1 MVCGE
6 GAPQF
11 AEMSQEMRDARG
23 ALELAHEAL
32 AQLRLDQ
39 RRPETGLAGLYTC
52 GKLCAIK
59 RQEVIEMMAELSEE
73 LGLQV
78 QTAGLAVTIFD
89 RYTARARHW
98 STESDVVAIVAV
110 ALAAKFLEVSAPTF
124 GDLSEFISRPRER
137 LQKMELEVLGELGW
151 DLHTA
156 TPHAVAEQLFVL
168 VGAPPAVCKRT
179 EFLIDVS
186 YYEHRMLEHSIME
199 IACAALL
206 LSWVQLDDLAS
217 EAKHEQHLAQLC
229 GVRLD
234 ELARCRDTLQRS
246 FNTILADEVVDVAS
260 ASAPECGFGRISPNS
275 IMAPFDSEPQDA
287 KDEQAPAGSVGGS
300 KSYFEPVV

>member
-1 MVCGE
+1 M
-6 GAPQF
+6 AR
-11 AEMSQEMRDARG
+11 ATRDARG
-23 ALELAHEAL
+23 TLELAHEAL

-39 RRPETGLAGLYTC
+39 RRPETDLAGLYAC
-52 GKLCAIK
+52 GKLCASK
-59 RQEVIEMMAELSEE
+59 RQEVIEIMAELSEE

-89 RYTARARHW
+89 RYTARAWQR
-98 STESDVVAIVAV
+98 STESKLVAIVAV

-124 GDLSEFISRPRER
+124 GDLSELVGRSRQRI
-137 LQKMELEVLGELGW
+137 QQVELEVLGELGW

-156 TPHAVAEQLFVL
+156 TPHAVAEQLFIV

-206 LSWVQLDDLAS
+206 LSWVQLDDSAS
-217 EAKHEQHLAQLC
+217 EATHEQRLAQLC
-229 GVRLD
+229 GVGLD
-234 ELARCRDTLQRS
+234 ALARCRDTLQRS
-246 FNTILADEVVDVAS
+246 FNTILADEAVGAAP
-260 ASAPECGFGRISPNS
+260 ASAPEAGGFGRISPNS
-275 IMAPFDSEPQDA
+275 IMAPFDPEPQDVKPA
-287 KDEQAPAGSVGGS
+287 QAPAGSVGGR
-300 KSYFEPVV
+300 KSYFAPVV

>member
-1 MVCGE
+1 
-6 GAPQF
+6 
-11 AEMSQEMRDARG
+11 MSESRTTRDAG
-23 ALELAHEAL
+23 AALELAHKAL

-39 RRPETGLAGLYTC
+39 RHPEAGLAGLYAR
-52 GKLCAIK
+52 GKLCPSK
-59 RQEVIEMMAELSEE
+59 RQEVIEIMAELSEE

-78 QTAGLAVTIFD
+78 QTAGLAVTLFD
-89 RYTARARHW
+89 RYTARTWQW
-98 STESDVVAIVAV
+98 STESKLIAIVAV

-124 GDLSEFISRPRER
+124 GDLSELIGRPRER
-137 LQKMELEVLGELGW
+137 IQQMELEILEKLGW

-156 TPHAVAEQLFVL
+156 TPHTVAEQLFVV
-168 VGAPPAVCKRT
+168 VGAPPSVCKRT

-217 EAKHEQHLAQLC
+217 EAQHKQRLAHLC

-234 ELARCRDTLQRS
+234 ELDRCRDTLQRS
-246 FNTILADEVVDVAS
+246 FNTILADEAMGAAS
-260 ASAPECGFGRISPNS
+260 ASAPEAGGFGRVSPNS
-275 IMAPFDSEPQDA
+275 VMAPFDPEPRDA
-287 KDEQAPAGSVGGS
+287 KDAQPPAGSVGGS
-300 KSYFEPVV
+300 QSYFAPVA